1 MSPERALNVQLA
13 TGLLDAWVWGAVV
26 WALGTS
32 QCGAIDPLC
41 GAVGWL
47 GCGLWPFGFLQVFL
61 ALRARASPDPT
72 RGSRGLARLQLFGI
86 VLGSLP
92 TAVIGTTVLLTL
104 DDGPP
109 R

>member
-1 MSPERALNVQLA
+1 MNTDRALTAQLA
-13 TGLLDAWVWGAVV
+13 AALFDAWVWAAVV

-41 GAVGWL
+41 GAAGWL
-47 GCGLWPFGFLQVFL
+47 GCALWPFGVLQIFLV
-61 ALRARASPDPT
+61 LRARRSTSPARAS
-72 RGSRGLARLQLFGI
+72 RRLARLQLLGAL
-86 VLGSLP
+86 LGSLP
-92 TAVIGTTVLLTL
+92 TAVVGLTVLLTL